1 MGKGSGLNKREL
13 RYWLWFKGRLEMG
26 KKSSSWALDDKSKG
40 IQMEKNTRLSGKR
53 FFMFLARLGLIRIGE
68 IMNQLQ

>member
-1 MGKGSGLNKREL
+1 
-13 RYWLWFKGRLEMG
+13 MG

-53 FFMFLARLGLIRIGE
+53 FFIFLARLGLIRIGE
-68 IMNQLQ
+68 IMNQFQ